1 VSRQVRQD
9 HKLVLTG
16 EVWRARNLVQ
26 TRHDVM
32 DASDWTII
40 PVKYAQII
48 PSLEEIM
55 KRMAWLSVLF
65 KRQ

>member
-1 VSRQVRQD
+1 
-9 HKLVLTG
+9 
-16 EVWRARNLVQ
+16 
-26 TRHDVM
+26 M